1 VTERLLPPYTVKG
14 RAVVLFEQDGV
25 RLAVRLTGAVVSLTA
40 IVDEPDIIP
49 MLGFH
54 RPSTVTGYEV
64 EVTGL
69 APGFTIWDGNFDE
82 EPEAIEQHRPE
93 VTA

>member
-1 VTERLLPPYTVKG
+1 
-14 RAVVLFEQDGV
+14 
-25 RLAVRLTGAVVSLTA
+25 VRLTGAVVSLTA

-49 MLGFH
+49 ILGFH
-54 RPSTVTGYEV
+54 RPPTVTGYEV

-82 EPEAIEQHRPE
+82 SEALAPGNRPE